1 MDYNRIK
8 LIKSYTDQIRKF
20 RNLDKFKIM
29 KEESFKNEMIK
40 LFPDFIKDNKL
51 IFDCIV
57 SNKDMEF
64 LDLMFHK
71 IDEINNEF
79 DSRKGELDL
88 INEKVKDIKALL
100 RVNENM
106 NKDKLISF
114 IENTSSEFVQKY
126 PVIIDRLLD
135 KETKDLSSKEL
146 FYDQIKFKYE
156 TQIGEVLANKYI
168 YPKIKK

>member
-20 RNLDKFKIM
+20 RNLDKFKNM

-71 IDEINNEF
+71 LDDINNEYERRSNEINLIKQ
-79 DSRKGELDL
+79 DIDDVRGL
-88 INEKVKDIKALL
+88 INIDDNIT
-100 RVNENM
+100 
-106 NKDKLISF
+106 KDKIKSYLKVNSPSF
-114 IENTSSEFVQKY
+114 LENYPIIIE
-126 PVIIDRLLD
+126 RLVD
-135 KETKDLSSKEL
+135 KETRNLTDKEL
-146 FYDQIKFKYE
+146 FLDQIKFKHE
-156 TQIGEVLANKYI
+156 KQ
-168 YPKIKK
+168 